1 MVPGGSGSPFL
12 LDLKDLMSELKRKMM
27 RRQERQQS
35 MVVNSMFVMIGFKLF
50 LEFEGEER

>member
-35 MVVNSMFVMIGFKLF
+35 MVVNSMFVMIGFMMLCF
-50 LEFEGEER
+50 GD